1 MSTNP
6 LEHSKFSTMS
16 SAFMPS
22 KALMA
27 LLGLA
32 ALSSARKCQN
42 ITVEVP
48 VDSRNAVFS
57 LKAPA
62 SNIEVTNFILNMTQ
76 HGHNLTAEVL
86 TGVSE
91 SLVILVGPLKSLG
104 DICTRQTHR

>member
-1 MSTNP
+1 MI
-6 LEHSKFSTMS
+6 

-22 KALMA
+22 QALTA
-27 LLGLA
+27 ILGLA

-42 ITVEVP
+42 MTVQVP

-62 SNIEVTNFILNMTQ
+62 SNIEVTNFALNMTQ
-76 HGHNLTAEVL
+76 QGHNFTAAVL

-91 SLVILVGPLKSLG
+91 HLPLSMHALSVASQG
-104 DICTRQTHR
+104 HTMHLRRWLS